1 MFTKLPNYQA
11 SPCRIFVGDHFDP
24 YTVYPKGKVKMV
36 SNILFMDGKPQTSCN
51 ISRKIIEH
59 LIGPCQLSTGRSPTN
74 AAQGTFFPPT
84 FASPDLGRRNMP
96 SLPIIKPMLVSC
108 AACVLQAMAFGAVG
122 GWFLDQW
129 GIYLYNLRVCIVYH
143 QFLHWIGDLGV
154 HIQLYIYIYIIY
166 ISHYTPCAE
175 QIQYANFRAN
185 VAWMG
190 WDSNGIMMNSPISQC
205 QGPGVGNGQILL
217 PSLTTWRFLGGWKNL
232 SHNLWSQWWPA
243 DSEIRFLGFK
253 QEWWILCHW
262 CYIML
267 YNVI

>member
-1 MFTKLPNYQA
+1 
-11 SPCRIFVGDHFDP
+11 
-24 YTVYPKGKVKMV
+24 
-36 SNILFMDGKPQTSCN
+36 
-51 ISRKIIEH
+51 
-59 LIGPCQLSTGRSPTN
+59 
-74 AAQGTFFPPT
+74 
-84 FASPDLGRRNMP
+84 MP

-154 HIQLYIYIYIIY
+154 HIQLYIYIILYIY

-205 QGPGVGNGQILL
+205 QGPGVGNGKYCCHR
-217 PSLTTWRFLGGWKNL
+217 WRPGVSWVAEKTCRITCEASGDRRIPRYVFLDLNK
-232 SHNLWSQWWPA
+232 S
-243 DSEIRFLGFK
+243 DGF
-253 QEWWILCHW
+253 C
-262 CYIML
+262 
-267 YNVI
+267 VIDVI

>member
-1 MFTKLPNYQA
+1 
-11 SPCRIFVGDHFDP
+11 
-24 YTVYPKGKVKMV
+24 
-36 SNILFMDGKPQTSCN
+36 
-51 ISRKIIEH
+51 
-59 LIGPCQLSTGRSPTN
+59 
-74 AAQGTFFPPT
+74 
-84 FASPDLGRRNMP
+84 MP
-96 SLPIIKPMLVSC
+96 SLPIIKPMLASC

-154 HIQLYIYIYIIY
+154 HIQLYIYYIIY
-166 ISHYTPCAE
+166 ISLYPLCWTNPIRKFPSKCGLDGLRFQWNHDE
-175 QIQYANFRAN
+175 F
-185 VAWMG
+185 
-190 WDSNGIMMNSPISQC
+190 SNISV
-205 QGPGVGNGQILL
+205 PGTRCWKRQILL

-253 QEWWILCHW
+253 QEHW